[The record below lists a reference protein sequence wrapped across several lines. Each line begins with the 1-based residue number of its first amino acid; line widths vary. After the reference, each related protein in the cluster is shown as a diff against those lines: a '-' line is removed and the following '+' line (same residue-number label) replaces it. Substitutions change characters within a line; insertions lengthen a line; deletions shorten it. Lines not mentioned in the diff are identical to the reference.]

1 MWVISWA
8 KCREFAKD
16 HAESH
21 EPLERWYDLAEQA
34 RWKSF
39 REVRSTF
46 GKTVDRVGDCY
57 VFDIQGGNFRLIA
70 KISKT
75 WKKVWI
81 RHVLTHAEYDRGK
94 WQDDC

>member
-1 MWVISWA
+1 VWVISWA
-8 KCREFAKD
+8 KCREVAKD
-16 HAESH
+16 RAESH
-21 EPLERWYDLAEQA
+21 EPLERWYDLTEQA

-39 REVRSTF
+39 TDVRSTF

-57 VFDIQGGNFRLIA
+57 IFDIQGGNFRLVA

-81 RHVLTHAEYDRGK
+81 RHILTHAEYDRGK